1 MKRESFL
8 SPADFPDRHCGLSA
22 ADEKKMAEAL
32 GLSSRA
38 DIRRAYPPDVDE
50 ADFSD
55 LPPPLSE
62 RLATEALRR
71 IAEKNKIAV
80 SMLGRG
86 YYGTEMPAVIRR
98 QMLED
103 VAWYTAYTPY
113 QAEISQGRLEM
124 LLNFQTLCA
133 DLTGLPYAN
142 ASLLDEATA
151 AAEAMSLLR
160 ARK

>member
-71 IAEKNKIAV
+71 IAEKIKSPSV
-80 SMLGRG
+80 CSV
-86 YYGTEMPAVIRR
+86 AVI
-98 QMLED
+98 
-103 VAWYTAYTPY
+103 T
-113 QAEISQGRLEM
+113 
-124 LLNFQTLCA
+124 
-133 DLTGLPYAN
+133 
-142 ASLLDEATA
+142 
-151 AAEAMSLLR
+151 
-160 ARK
+160 ARKCRP

>member
-1 MKRESFL
+1 
-8 SPADFPDRHCGLSA
+8 
-22 ADEKKMAEAL
+22 
-32 GLSSRA
+32 
-38 DIRRAYPPDVDE
+38 
-50 ADFSD
+50 
-55 LPPPLSE
+55 
-62 RLATEALRR
+62 
-71 IAEKNKIAV
+71 
-80 SMLGRG
+80 MLGRG

-160 ARK
+160 RENKKGECFLVDENLSRKRRLFCKHAPNRWVLNWLLCRRKNLPFIAITLSALSSAIREMTAGFAIGRRQRRR

>member
-1 MKRESFL
+1 
-8 SPADFPDRHCGLSA
+8 
-22 ADEKKMAEAL
+22 MAEAL

-124 LLNFQTLCA
+124 LLNFKRSA
-133 DLTGLPYAN
+133 PI
-142 ASLLDEATA
+142 
-151 AAEAMSLLR
+151 
-160 ARK
+160 